1 MRHTRPGGYSKTVK
15 PHQKEIPH
23 EELEMIATAYQNT
36 AAINSTFKTQ
46 AFSHQNDK
54 PLDLDAFN
62 ELVLAHQDAVY
73 RQAYWIL
80 GSEEA
85 AEDATQEAFLRAYR
99 NLSSYSGGPFRP
111 WVMRIAVNYCYDQ
124 LRRQK
129 VRKTV
134 PLDAF
139 DENDQEIDTPSW
151 LRDPGASIEELYEQE
166 EEQSRIMHSIQSL
179 APDYR
184 AAIILVDVQG
194 MDYNEASAVMGVP
207 MGTFKSRLSRARL
220 QVQKYLRQ

>member
-1 MRHTRPGGYSKTVK
+1 MV
-15 PHQKEIPH
+15 
-23 EELEMIATAYQNT
+23 ATAYQTTAFVNGHALNT
-36 AAINSTFKTQ
+36 PARSFEDK
-46 AFSHQNDK
+46 K
-54 PLDLDAFN
+54 PLDLDSFN

-99 NLSSYSGGPFRP
+99 NLGSYNGGPFRP

-129 VRKTV
+129 TRKTI
-134 PLDAF
+134 PLEAF
-139 DENDQEIDTPSW
+139 DENEQEIDTPSW
-151 LRDPGASIEELYEQE
+151 LRDPGASIEEIYEQA
-166 EEQSRIMHSIQSL
+166 EEQARIMKSIQSL
-179 APDYR
+179 APEYR

-194 MDYNEASAVMGVP
+194 MDYIEASAVMGVP
-207 MGTFKSRLSRARL
+207 MGTFKSRLSRARM
-220 QVQKYLRQ
+220 QVQKHLRQ

>member
-1 MRHTRPGGYSKTVK
+1 MV
-15 PHQKEIPH
+15 
-23 EELEMIATAYQNT
+23 ATAYHTTALVNGNALNT
-36 AAINSTFKTQ
+36 SAHSFENK
-46 AFSHQNDK
+46 K
-54 PLDLDAFN
+54 PLDLDSFN

-99 NLSSYSGGPFRP
+99 NLGSYNGGPFRP

-129 VRKTV
+129 TRKTI
-134 PLDAF
+134 PLEAF
-139 DENDQEIDTPSW
+139 DENEQEIDTPSW
-151 LRDPGASIEELYEQE
+151 LRDPGASIEEIYEQA
-166 EEQSRIMHSIQSL
+166 EEQARIMKSIQRL
-179 APDYR
+179 APEYR

-194 MDYNEASAVMGVP
+194 MDYTEASAVMGVP
-207 MGTFKSRLSRARL
+207 MGTFKSRLSRARM
-220 QVQKYLRQ
+220 QVQKHLRQ

>member
-1 MRHTRPGGYSKTVK
+1 MVAS
-15 PHQKEIPH
+15 
-23 EELEMIATAYQNT
+23 AYQTT
-36 AAINSTFKTQ
+36 AFVNGNALSTPARSFEDK
-46 AFSHQNDK
+46 K
-54 PLDLDAFN
+54 PLDLDGFN

-99 NLSSYSGGPFRP
+99 NLGSYNGGPFRP

-129 VRKTV
+129 TRKTL
-134 PLDAF
+134 PLEAF
-139 DENDQEIDTPSW
+139 DENEQEIDTPSW
-151 LRDPGASIEELYEQE
+151 LRDPGASIEEIYEQAE
-166 EEQSRIMHSIQSL
+166 ERARIMKSIQSL
-179 APDYR
+179 APEYR

-194 MDYNEASAVMGVP
+194 MDYTEACAVMGVP
-207 MGTFKSRLSRARL
+207 MGTFKSRLSRARM
-220 QVQKYLRQ
+220 QVQKHLRQ